1 MDRDGSE
8 WYMDGGEATKL
19 LDLDLGGTGQGWR
32 WHVHLETWMDLR
44 WCLYGSEMQLWGA
57 WMEVRSQLDGGDMQF
72 WGPGLGWDSIWME
85 VSRESKGLNGV
96 EIGHGWKWD
105 TNTSIPGWGYDWT
118 LVKPRCICRDFDW
131 GATGQGCK
139 WNMTLVEMRC
149 QSMDFDGSESAHK
162 WQWEVHLVS
171 QA

>member
-8 WYMDGGEATKL
+8 WYMDGEEATKL

-57 WMEVRSQLDGGDMQF
+57 WVEVRSQLDGGDMQF

-131 GATGQGCK
+131 GATRQG
-139 WNMTLVEMRC
+139 WPWWRWDANQWT
-149 QSMDFDGSESAHK
+149 SMAVRVHINGSERYIS
-162 WQWEVHLVS
+162 
-171 QA
+171 